1 MTTAPE
7 PHHFRHPATVR
18 QIANRVAIGGLIYGA
33 GWAVYYWNVVA
44 GRVDPPEGF
53 IAISVAGI
61 ALCIMTRTTYW
72 IADRRGQQ
80 IEVRHR
86 QEMEELRDRHSVE
99 LAEVR
104 DELRLLRQAVLN
116 EGEQATGVTLAAL
129 EKHLNER
136 GANVAHLPR
145 VHPGS

>member
-72 IADRRGQQ
+72 IADRRAGQ
-80 IEVRHR
+80 IEARHD
-86 QEMEELRDRHSVE
+86 QEMTRIRDQHSAE

-104 DELRLLRQAVLN
+104 DELRLLRQAV
-116 EGEQATGVTLAAL
+116 ERAGDATEMLSSA
-129 EKHLNER
+129 EKYLNER
-136 GANVAHLPR
+136 GGGSVSHLSR
-145 VHPGS
+145 ARPGL